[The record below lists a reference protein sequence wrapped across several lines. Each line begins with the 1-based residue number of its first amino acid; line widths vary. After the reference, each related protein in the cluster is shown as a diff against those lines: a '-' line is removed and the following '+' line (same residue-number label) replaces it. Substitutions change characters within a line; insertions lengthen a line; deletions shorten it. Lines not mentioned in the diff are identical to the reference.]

1 MKQPL
6 AMCNRTDRV
15 TISIFSRL
23 RLSEFRFEANVT
35 LTLSPRNFVHYFTLA
50 KVSNLSPLK
59 SSEFWM
65 YEDAIV

>member
-6 AMCNRTDRV
+6 PMCNRTDKV

-35 LTLSPRNFVHYFTLA
+35 LTLSPYFTLA
-50 KVSNLSPLK
+50 EVSNLPPR
-59 SSEFWM
+59 
-65 YEDAIV
+65 

>member
-6 AMCNRTDRV
+6 PMYNRADKV

-50 KVSNLSPLK
+50 EVSNLPPR
-59 SSEFWM
+59 
-65 YEDAIV
+65 